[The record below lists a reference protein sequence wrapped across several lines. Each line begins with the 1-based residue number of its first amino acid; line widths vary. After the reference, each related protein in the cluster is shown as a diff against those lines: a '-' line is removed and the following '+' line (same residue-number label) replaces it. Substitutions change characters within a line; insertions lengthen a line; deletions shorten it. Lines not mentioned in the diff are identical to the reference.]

1 MSILPP
7 EGSSLGNPLQYSP
20 MYYENEIKPL
30 QKLLLG
36 VNRIMPNDKR
46 ITLKS
51 LIENTLHELE
61 NFRVA
66 D

>member
-1 MSILPP
+1 
-7 EGSSLGNPLQYSP
+7 